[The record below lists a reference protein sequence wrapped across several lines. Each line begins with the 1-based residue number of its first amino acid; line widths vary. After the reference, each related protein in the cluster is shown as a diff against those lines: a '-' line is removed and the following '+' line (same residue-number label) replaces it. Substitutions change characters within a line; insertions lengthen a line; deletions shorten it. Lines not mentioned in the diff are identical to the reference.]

1 MGKNKTWVLVFC
13 FVCYF
18 NSGAGQSVLED
29 YPVIPQVTEQRKKL
43 IEIAISQAGI
53 REATGN
59 NDGKEIWKYQKAAG
73 IPKNSFWCAAFV
85 VWCHLQLNSDLPIP
99 ISGWSPDLFK
109 SNLVYRKTES
119 RMSPWMPRGGEIFG
133 KYYESKGRVAHVGII
148 EEKWGKHY
156 HTIEGNTSLSASF
169 GMNISDE
176 NDRDG
181 IWVARKIRQASDIYV
196 VSDYVGYEELKAATT
211 KTRNKYFKLK

>member
-1 MGKNKTWVLVFC
+1 MAKGKIGFLVLFC
-13 FVCYF
+13 ICIG
-18 NSGAGQSVLED
+18 NGILGQSVLED
-29 YPVIPQVTEQRKKL
+29 YPVIPAVTEQRKKL
-43 IEIAISQAGI
+43 VEIAISQAGI

-85 VWCHLQLNSDLPIP
+85 VWCHLQLNPDILIP
-99 ISGWSPDLFK
+99 ISGWSPDFFK
-109 SNLVYRKTES
+109 SNQVYHKKHLRTKV
-119 RMSPWMPRGGEIFG
+119 WIPRGGEVFG

-169 GMNISDE
+169 VLNITDE

-181 IWVARKIRQASDIYV
+181 IWVARKIRQPTDIYV
-196 VSDYVGYEELKAATT
+196 VSDYVGYEELKAGTV
-211 KTRNKYFKLK
+211 KNKYFKLK